1 MTVRLKLTLMKHTE
15 KMNVKSSTGANGS
28 NEVRQ
33 YQLMREEGGGGGGEQ
48 GAGGR
53 GAGDWK
59 RC

>member
-1 MTVRLKLTLMKHTE
+1 MKHTA
-15 KMNVKSSTGANGS
+15 KMNVKFSTGANGS